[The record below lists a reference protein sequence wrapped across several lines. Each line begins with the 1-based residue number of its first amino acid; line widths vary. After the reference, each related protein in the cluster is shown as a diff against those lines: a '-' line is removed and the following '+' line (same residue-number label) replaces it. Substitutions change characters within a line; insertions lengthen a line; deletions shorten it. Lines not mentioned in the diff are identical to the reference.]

1 MVFLDIECFSN
12 YFLICFS
19 DGKKVMFFEKYNNQK
34 LDIEKILQIL
44 ENNKT
49 IGFNSNNYDM
59 PMVYFALNGA
69 TNEQLKILSDKLVN
83 YSSFEERWDILK
95 EYNIYIPKNWD
106 HVDLYEPAPGVRI
119 GLKTYGARL
128 NVDLLQDLPF
138 DPDEVVTLEKKATI
152 KKYCFN
158 DVLITKSLY
167 EAIIDDMKL
176 RDSLTKKYNID
187 LRSKSN
193 VQIAEALVKKELSLE
208 KKKSQIKTESV
219 QYTKPNYIQFV
230 SEELNELCFN
240 LQIINF
246 EIDEMGKVRK
256 NPEVP
261 DSIDIGGNVY
271 SFGIGGLHS
280 TESKRAVIA
289 ADDEKIVDVDFTS
302 YYPALL
308 INNEYYPTYL
318 GRKFF
323 DFYKNVFETKKK
335 ASDKKD
341 KVLESTCKL
350 ILNGIFGKLGNTYS
364 VFYDPKMLISITLT
378 GQLIVLMLI
387 ESITNI
393 GCDVVS
399 ANTDGITIKCKK
411 GDQHQKLLAT
421 LKEWEIKT
429 KLELKYVYYS
439 ALYNESVNSYIA
451 IKEDGEVKCKG
462 TFADNGLT
470 KNPVIPVCREAV
482 IEYLKNG
489 TNIKDFILNNTSDV
503 KKIIV
508 VRKASGGAWW
518 KNNYLGKV
526 VRWYYGKNG
535 EHIVDGKKGNKVAE
549 SNNAIPLMDLRDEVK
564 DICLE
569 SYVNKALEMLKNL
582 GLNVRV

>member
-167 EAIIDDMKL
+167 EAILDDMKL

-208 KKKSQIKTESV
+208 KRNHK
-219 QYTKPNYIQFV
+219 
-230 SEELNELCFN
+230 
-240 LQIINF
+240 
-246 EIDEMGKVRK
+246 
-256 NPEVP
+256 
-261 DSIDIGGNVY
+261 
-271 SFGIGGLHS
+271 
-280 TESKRAVIA
+280 
-289 ADDEKIVDVDFTS
+289 
-302 YYPALL
+302 
-308 INNEYYPTYL
+308 
-318 GRKFF
+318 
-323 DFYKNVFETKKK
+323 
-335 ASDKKD
+335 
-341 KVLESTCKL
+341 
-350 ILNGIFGKLGNTYS
+350 
-364 VFYDPKMLISITLT
+364 
-378 GQLIVLMLI
+378 
-387 ESITNI
+387 
-393 GCDVVS
+393 
-399 ANTDGITIKCKK
+399 
-411 GDQHQKLLAT
+411 
-421 LKEWEIKT
+421 
-429 KLELKYVYYS
+429 
-439 ALYNESVNSYIA
+439 
-451 IKEDGEVKCKG
+451 
-462 TFADNGLT
+462 
-470 KNPVIPVCREAV
+470 
-482 IEYLKNG
+482 
-489 TNIKDFILNNTSDV
+489 
-503 KKIIV
+503 
-508 VRKASGGAWW
+508 
-518 KNNYLGKV
+518 
-526 VRWYYGKNG
+526 
-535 EHIVDGKKGNKVAE
+535 
-549 SNNAIPLMDLRDEVK
+549 
-564 DICLE
+564 
-569 SYVNKALEMLKNL
+569 
-582 GLNVRV
+582 